1 MNMSIFWVIAC
12 ILFILLELMTPTA
25 LICIWFAA
33 GSLAAFVLAFLHMDI
48 WVQIVLFFIVS
59 LASMLVIRP
68 MSTRYLRGKIVR
80 TNADRLIGE
89 NAVVIEAITKERWG
103 VVKVNGAKWSAV
115 EIDGKQV
122 EVNEEVKIIAIEG
135 AKLLVRKQ

>member
-33 GSLAAFVLAFLHMDI
+33 GSLAAFVVAFLHMHL
-48 WVQIVLFFIVS
+48 WVQIVL

-68 MSTRYLRGKIVR
+68 MSTRYLRGNIVR

>member
-1 MNMSIFWVIAC
+1 
-12 ILFILLELMTPTA
+12 
-25 LICIWFAA
+25 
-33 GSLAAFVLAFLHMDI
+33 
-48 WVQIVLFFIVS
+48 
-59 LASMLVIRP
+59 
-68 MSTRYLRGKIVR
+68 MSTRYLRGNIVR

-115 EIDGKQV
+115 EIDGKQA